1 MANGKK
7 LFLLAGVMLL
17 ALVMSGCFTLS
28 IHPLYFEK
36 DLTFNPGLV
45 GIWSPEKSPEE
56 SSETWTFLPE
66 EDNMYRL
73 VIQESDGD
81 EGYFE
86 ARMLRLGKHLFLD
99 FYPEEPEGTNE
110 FLMNHV
116 IPAHSFT
123 RISLEGH
130 VLKMAFFDYSWLEEN
145 IKANKIKI
153 KHETRDDMIVLTAST
168 QELQDFVLKHLD
180 EAFVFEEDP
189 LYRR

>member
-1 MANGKK
+1 MGS
-7 LFLLAGVMLL
+7 GILL
-17 ALVMSGCFTLS
+17 ALIMSGCFTLS

-36 DLTFNPGLV
+36 DLIFNPDLA
-45 GIWSPEKSPEE
+45 GIWSPEKPPQEAT
-56 SSETWTFLPE
+56 ETWTFLPQ
-66 EDNMYRL
+66 DDKAYRL
-73 VIQESDGD
+73 VIREDDGD

-86 ARMLRLGKHLFLD
+86 ARMLRLGKHIFLD

-116 IPAHSFT
+116 IPAHSFM

-130 VLKMAFFDYSWLEEN
+130 VLKMAFCDYTWLEEN
-145 IKANKIKI
+145 IEAKKIRI

-168 QELQDFVLKHLD
+168 KELQDFVLKHLE
-180 EAFVFEEDP
+180 EAFVFEDEP